1 MYDLFIKGGLV
12 YTEQGFY
19 PMNIVVKGERIAGL
33 ICPNQEVEAEK
44 VIDATG
50 MHVFPGF
57 IDVHCHLR
65 EPGFTHKE
73 DFYHGSRAFAHS
85 GITMICPQP
94 NLDPVPLTLDAYKQE
109 IEAGEAF
116 L

>member
-50 MHVFPGF
+50 MHVL
-57 IDVHCHLR
+57 I
-65 EPGFTHKE
+65 
-73 DFYHGSRAFAHS
+73 
-85 GITMICPQP
+85 
-94 NLDPVPLTLDAYKQE
+94 
-109 IEAGEAF
+109 
-116 L
+116 